1 MTTEE
6 LEQRGLICEI
16 DFSATRSSGA
26 GGQNVNKVNTRVELR
41 FNVAQSCVLF
51 NHEKDMLMAILA
63 NRINLN
69 GELLMWS
76 QTERTQL
83 GNKEKVTQRFL
94 DLIAK
99 ALTPVK
105 KRKPTAPSAAAKRKR
120 LDSKKRLS
128 EKKDRRRDTG
138 I

>member
-1 MTTEE
+1 MTTQE

-41 FNVAQSCVLF
+41 FNVVHSSVF
-51 NHEKDMLMAILA
+51 DNSEKEMLLANLA

-94 DLIAK
+94 EMIAK

-128 EKKDRRRDTG
+128 EKKERRRDAG

>member
-1 MTTEE
+1 MTTQE
-6 LEQRGLICEI
+6 LEQRGLIYEI

-41 FNVAQSCVLF
+41 FNVVHSSVF
-51 NHEKDMLMAILA
+51 DNSEKEMLLANLA

-94 DLIAK
+94 EMIAK

-128 EKKDRRRDTG
+128 EKKERRRDAG